1 MAPLEPLPPP
11 APATPLNSPPPA
23 VDLRRPRVLI
33 VDDDEGPRLTW
44 KYGLQ
49 DEYETE
55 AAGSVAEAVAL
66 VKQTDYA
73 VILLDIRMPGED
85 GLAGL
90 KAIRAIDPLV
100 SVIMVTSY
108 TELAPAQQAMELG
121 ASGYMTKPAKV
132 AELRA
137 KVRQE
142 AEKCRHRRAKER
154 LHQSMQAV
162 VAKLQR
168 QIDERSDDGLPPAS
182 AAMAFVHDLSQPLLA
197 TIGHATI
204 LTEDLQ
210 NMDAVNFYQR
220 RVSLLET
227 GRNLHNA
234 AQLCIS
240 LTQNW
245 RAVTKDRA
253 EPQLIDLAARI
264 GELHSGI
271 FFSTPKVRM
280 NLTGQLLIK
289 GNPVEVTRIF
299 QNLIHNALEAGSTE
313 VKVSGFADSGM
324 IRLTVTDNGPGMPE
338 EIAKVALRKH
348 VTSTKPGG
356 TGIGLTIV
364 RYLVQLQHGE
374 ISLSTDPGRGT
385 TFYLTFPAANTPP
398 S

>member
-1 MAPLEPLPPP
+1 MVPLESPPP
-11 APATPLNSPPPA
+11 SAPPRIETPPPA

-55 AAGSVAEAVAL
+55 AAGSVAEALAL
-66 VKQTDYA
+66 VKQHDYA

-90 KAIRAIDPLV
+90 KAIRVIDPMV

-132 AELRA
+132 AELRS
-137 KVRQE
+137 KVWQE
-142 AEKCRHRRAKER
+142 AEKCRNRRAKER
-154 LHQSMQAV
+154 LHQSMQEV
-162 VAKLQR
+162 VTKLQR
-168 QIDERSDDGLPPAS
+168 QIDDRGDDGLPPAS

-210 NMDAVNFYQR
+210 TVDAANFYQR
-220 RVSLLET
+220 RSSLLET

-234 AQLCIS
+234 AQLCVS

-253 EPQLIDLAARI
+253 ESQRVNLSVVLS
-264 GELHSGI
+264 ELHSGI
-271 FFSTPKVRM
+271 FFSTPKVRIKTGPD
-280 NLTGQLLIK
+280 LTVRA
-289 GNPVEVTRIF
+289 NPVDLARIF

-313 VKVSGFADSGM
+313 VRVSGYCESGM
-324 IRLTVTDNGPGMPE
+324 VRMTVTDNGPGMAAE
-338 EIAKVALRKH
+338 MAKVALRKH

-374 ISLSTDPGRGT
+374 ISLSSEPGRGT
-385 TFYLTFPAANTPP
+385 TFYLTFPAATPP
-398 S
+398 PV

>member
-1 MAPLEPLPPP
+1 MAPLESPPSPIP
-11 APATPLNSPPPA
+11 ASQAEAPPPA
-23 VDLRRPRVLI
+23 VDVRRPRVLI

-49 DEYETE
+49 DEYDTE

-66 VKQTDYA
+66 VRKTDYA

-132 AELRA
+132 AELRS

-142 AEKCRHRRAKER
+142 AERCRHRRAKER
-154 LHQSMQAV
+154 LHQSMQEV

-168 QIDERSDDGLPPAS
+168 QVEERGDDGLPPAA

-204 LTEDLQ
+204 LVEDLQ
-210 NMDAVNFYQR
+210 NMDAVNFFQR
-220 RVSLLET
+220 RASLLET
-227 GRNLHNA
+227 GRNLHNS
-234 AQLCIS
+234 AQLCVS
-240 LTQNW
+240 LAQNW
-245 RAVTKDRA
+245 RALNKDRA
-253 EPQLIDLAARI
+253 EPQLVKLPSVLA
-264 GELHSGI
+264 ELHSGI
-271 FFSTPKVRM
+271 FFSTPKVRLNVGPEM
-280 NLTGQLLIK
+280 VVR
-289 GNPVEVTRIF
+289 GNPVDLARIF

-313 VKVSGFADSGM
+313 VKVSGFAENGM
-324 IRLTVTDNGPGMPE
+324 LRMTVADNGPGMAE
-338 EIAKVALRKH
+338 DIAKVALRKH

-374 ISLSTDPGRGT
+374 ISLTSEPGRGT
-385 TFYLTFPAANTPP
+385 TFYLSFPAANESP

>member
-1 MAPLEPLPPP
+1 MLPLASPPLSVH
-11 APATPLNSPPPA
+11 THIVTPPPA

-66 VKQTDYA
+66 VRQNDYA

-90 KAIRAIDPLV
+90 KAIRAIDPMV

-132 AELRA
+132 SELRN

-142 AEKCRHRRAKER
+142 SEKCRHRRAQER
-154 LHQSMQAV
+154 LHQSMQEV

-168 QIDERSDDGLPPAS
+168 QIDERGDDALPPAS
-182 AAMAFVHDLSQPLLA
+182 AAMAFVHDISQPLLA

-204 LTEDLQ
+204 LVEDLQ
-210 NMDAVNFYQR
+210 SVDAANFYQR
-220 RVSLLET
+220 RASLLET

-234 AQLCIS
+234 AQMCVS

-253 EPQLIDLAARI
+253 EPQPVNLSVLL

-271 FFSTPKVRM
+271 FFSTPKVRIQTDAE
-280 NLTGQLLIK
+280 LSVRA
-289 GNPVEVTRIF
+289 NPVDLARIF
-299 QNLIHNALEAGSTE
+299 QNLVHNALEAGSTE
-313 VKVSGFADSGM
+313 VRVSGFCDNGM
-324 IRLTVTDNGPGMPE
+324 VRMTVSDNGPGMAADL
-338 EIAKVALRKH
+338 AKVALRKH

-374 ISLSTDPGRGT
+374 ISLASEPGRGT
-385 TFYLTFPAANTPP
+385 TFYLTFPAATP
-398 S
+398 STA